1 MSGKTHLEILDFLNK
16 TPSIPKIL
24 GPVDKLVMPISPK
37 EVESTIKRLR
47 PGKSPGCDGLTVD
60 FYKHFLEE
68 LVPILADL
76 FNAVFEN
83 KSLSSSQ
90 KMAIIVLIFKKGNEM
105 LVGNYHP
112 ISLTNCD
119 YKILAYI
126 LVGRLEDFLPSL
138 IHLN

>member
-1 MSGKTHLEILDFLNK
+1 MEILDFLNK

-24 GPVDKLVMPISPK
+24 GPVDKLVMRISPK
-37 EVESTIKRLR
+37 EVEGAIKRLR

-68 LVPILADL
+68 LVPILIDV